1 MLNAFSVDVEDYFQV
16 EAFASCVSPSDWGT
30 YACRVERNIE
40 LILEMLERHRTRA
53 TFYVLGWVAERHP
66 RLVRQIGAAGH
77 EIGCHGHAHQRIH
90 RQDRREF
97 REDVRR
103 ARLCLADQAQAPV
116 ECYRAP
122 SFSITRSTLWA
133 LDVLAE
139 EGFRVDSSIF
149 PVRHD
154 LYGIPDAER
163 FPHVRNGI
171 VEFPPTTVRL
181 AGTNL
186 PAAGGGY
193 LRLFPLGVTRW
204 AIRRV
209 NGVER
214 RPVMVYFH
222 PWELDPDQPRIRAPL
237 RSRFRHYT
245 SLGGMQ
251 GKVDRLLGE
260 FRFSTVT
267 EVCRGLSLI
276 S

>member
-1 MLNAFSVDVEDYFQV
+1 M
-16 EAFASCVSPSDWGT
+16 
-30 YACRVERNIE
+30 
-40 LILEMLERHRTRA
+40 
-53 TFYVLGWVAERHP
+53 
-66 RLVRQIGAAGH
+66 
-77 EIGCHGHAHQRIH
+77 
-90 RQDRREF
+90 
-97 REDVRR
+97 
-103 ARLCLADQAQAPV
+103 
-116 ECYRAP
+116 
-122 SFSITRSTLWA
+122 
-133 LDVLAE
+133 
-139 EGFRVDSSIF
+139 
-149 PVRHD
+149 
-154 LYGIPDAER
+154 
-163 FPHVRNGI
+163 
-171 VEFPPTTVRL
+171 

-209 NGVER
+209 NGVEG
-214 RPVMVYFH
+214 RPAMVYLH

-251 GKVDRLLGE
+251 KKVDRLLGE